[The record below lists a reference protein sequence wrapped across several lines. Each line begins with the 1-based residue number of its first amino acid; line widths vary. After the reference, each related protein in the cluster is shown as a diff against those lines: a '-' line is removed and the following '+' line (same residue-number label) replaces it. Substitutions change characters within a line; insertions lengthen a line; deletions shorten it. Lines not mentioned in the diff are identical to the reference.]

1 MLVLNAEV
9 LFVDSLVFLHVVSVV
24 RGRSSRV
31 EGGRRGWAP
40 RGHLAVKAGGGGGS
54 GRQRRA
60 ALNAD
65 FIPDDEAPA
74 LVISLEL
81 ALAAQALVHDDA
93 HASSS
98 APP

>member
-1 MLVLNAEV
+1 ML
-9 LFVDSLVFLHVVSVV
+9 
-24 RGRSSRV
+24 
-31 EGGRRGWAP
+31 
-40 RGHLAVKAGGGGGS
+40 KAYSWTLLCFCTLCLLCGGGGLQGSRAGGAVGRARDASVAEAGS
-54 GRQRRA
+54 GGGVQPSTVTA
-60 ALNAD
+60 SLNAD

-74 LVISLEL
+74 LMISLEL

>member
-1 MLVLNAEV
+1 M
-9 LFVDSLVFLHVVSVV
+9 
-24 RGRSSRV
+24 
-31 EGGRRGWAP
+31 
-40 RGHLAVKAGGGGGS
+40 KAGGGGGS
-54 GRQRRA
+54 GRQLRA

-93 HASSS
+93 HATSS
-98 APP
+98 APSRPGPLRGGPDSGAGTAQ